1 MPPIFPETVLRTDRL
16 LLRPFTAEDV
26 EDTRAA
32 CSDELTQQW
41 LPLPRPYS
49 TEHAASWCTDV
60 SHRLRTSGDGVHF
73 AITDLGSGRLL
84 GTVGLKKT
92 DWPARVSEVG
102 YWSAPW
108 ARGRGVMTEA
118 TRTLGEWLLGEQ
130 GFQRLQ
136 LFAATGN
143 TASRR
148 VAEKAGFHKEGV
160 LRNAGHVHDG
170 RVDLV
175 VFSLVP
181 DDLAG
186 SREAEPEPLGIPV
199 TDAERGGA
207 R

>member
-16 LLRPFTAEDV
+16 LLRPFTAADV
-26 EDTRAA
+26 EETRAA

-41 LPLPRPYS
+41 LPLPRPYT
-49 TEHAASWCTDV
+49 TEDAAAWCTGV
-60 SHRLRTSGDGVHF
+60 SHHLRTSGDGIHF
-73 AITDLGSGRLL
+73 AVADTDSGRLL

-102 YWSAPW
+102 YWAAPW
-108 ARGRGVMTEA
+108 ARGRGVMPEA
-118 TRTLGEWLLGEQ
+118 TRTVGAWLLGGQ

-143 TASRR
+143 TASQR
-148 VAEKAGFHKEGV
+148 VAEKAGFQKEGV
-160 LRNAGHVHDG
+160 LRNAGYVHSG
-170 RVDLV
+170 RVDLL

-186 SREAEPEPLGIPV
+186 N
-199 TDAERGGA
+199 
-207 R
+207 